1 MAIEKDY
8 DVFAVKYFID
18 SKWGDQG
25 SKIDKM
31 KNWCDEAEITGTP
44 TIFINGKRLP
54 DNYRIDELKNILK
67 YVCKQKGETENLYN
81 RVGKI

>member
-1 MAIEKDY
+1 
-8 DVFAVKYFID
+8 
-18 SKWGDQG
+18 
-25 SKIDKM
+25 M

>member
-1 MAIEKDY
+1 MAIDKDY
-8 DVFAVKYFID
+8 DVFAAKYPMG
-18 SKWGDQG
+18 SKLEEQG

-54 DNYRIDELKNILK
+54 DTYRIDELKNLF
-67 YVCKQKGETENLYN
+67 
-81 RVGKI
+81 